1 MSQIIPA
8 ILSTDLVEVKKK
20 LTSLSGLTDWIQID
34 ISDGEFVS
42 SKTIAVEDLVGLES
56 DFQID
61 LHLMVSQPQ
70 NYLAAAKQAGVARVI
85 FPIESAADPVAL
97 LAAIKNQGQEAG
109 IALNP
114 ETPIEKVKPFLDQA
128 DAILLLSVNPGRQ
141 GQEFIPEVLTKIKN
155 LKAVNSKIKIEA
167 DGGINLTNIKQVA
180 EAGADYLVVGSA
192 IVGQSDM
199 AAAINNLKSALV

>member
-1 MSQIIPA
+1 MSEIIPP
-8 ILSTDLVEVKKK
+8 ILTADAEDLKEK
-20 LTSLSGLTDWIQID
+20 LEKLKGLTDWVQID
-34 ISDGEFVS
+34 IGDGEFAPS
-42 SKTIAVEDLVGLES
+42 ETIGVKELASLKSYFKIG
-56 DFQID
+56 
-61 LHLMVSQPQ
+61 LHLMVSKPQ
-70 NYLAAAKQAGVARVI
+70 DYLAAAKQAGVARVI
-85 FPIESAADPVAL
+85 FSIEAVDDPKAL
-97 LAAIKNQGQEAG
+97 LDEIKSQGQEAG

-128 DAILLLSVNPGRQ
+128 DTILLLSVNPGRQ

-192 IVGQSDM
+192 IVNQPDM
-199 AAAINNLKSALV
+199 ARAINNLKSALD

>member
-1 MSQIIPA
+1 MSEIIPA
-8 ILSTDLVEVKKK
+8 ILTADAEDLKEK
-20 LTSLSGLTDWIQID
+20 LEKLQGLTDWVQID
-34 ISDGEFVS
+34 IGDGEFAPS
-42 SKTIAVEDLVGLES
+42 ETIGVKELASLKS
-56 DFQID
+56 DFKIG
-61 LHLMVSQPQ
+61 LHLMVSKPQ
-70 NYLAAAKQAGVARVI
+70 DYLAAAKQAGVARVI
-85 FPIESAADPVAL
+85 FSIEAVDDPKAL
-97 LAAIKNQGQEAG
+97 LEEIKSQGQEAG

-128 DAILLLSVNPGRQ
+128 DTILLLSVNPGRQ

-192 IVGQSDM
+192 IVNQPDM
-199 AAAINNLKSALV
+199 ARAINNLKSALD

>member
-1 MSQIIPA
+1 M
-8 ILSTDLVEVKKK
+8 
-20 LTSLSGLTDWIQID
+20 
-34 ISDGEFVS
+34 
-42 SKTIAVEDLVGLES
+42 
-56 DFQID
+56 
-61 LHLMVSQPQ
+61 
-70 NYLAAAKQAGVARVI
+70 I